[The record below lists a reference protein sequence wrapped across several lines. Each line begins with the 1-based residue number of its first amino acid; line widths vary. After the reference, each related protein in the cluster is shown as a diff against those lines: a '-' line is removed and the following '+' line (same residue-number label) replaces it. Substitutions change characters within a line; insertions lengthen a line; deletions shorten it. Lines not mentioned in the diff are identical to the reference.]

1 MKRSILAFV
10 ALLAQWPMFNVLPA
24 CRLSTNGAQEC
35 SMVNGQCS
43 MVNGQCS
50 MVNGQCSMVQAAEL
64 SFKVKCQYLNLPI
77 SWQEPRCRLTFQA
90 KDLPDLSVVARLSA
104 RPEYWVFKDM
114 SDYKGKTL
122 TLTFDGD
129 EEALAQVYQADTIRD
144 ASTFYHEE
152 NRPQFHFTA
161 RRGWLNDPNGCIW
174 HDGLYHLYYQHNPFE
189 REWENMTWGHATSPD
204 LLHWTEHAPVLH
216 PDHLGTM
223 YSGSAVFDKDNT
235 SGFGT
240 KSCPPLVY
248 AYTADRNDREVQ
260 CIAYSLDGGMTLHK
274 YEGNPVIDSHD
285 KWQTHDTRD
294 PRLFWYSPLPSS
306 PKGEESQDSTLPPW
320 GEMEGGSWVL
330 VLNERN
336 GHSIYTSDNLRDWTY
351 QSHVNGFWECPDLFP
366 LPVDGNK
373 DDVRWVML
381 GASNTYMIG
390 RFDGKVFTPES
401 GKHRFSTGAIYAAQT
416 FNNVPDGR
424 RIQIGWA
431 NIDHKGMPFRGQMLL
446 PTELTLRT
454 TKDGIRLVSK
464 PIAEVA
470 SLLKPLYSSDKAL
483 SEQEANKILLPLG
496 GGREGAFLH
505 ATLNLT
511 YATSAGLRLNG
522 RNIIDYD
529 LNRNTINGQPYSPQ
543 DPTSLSLTMDVYID
557 RTSVEV
563 FIDDGLYSYATPL
576 PSTSEGKM
584 VNGQW
589 SMVNEL
595 SFWGTDITV
604 TDLRLSAVES
614 VWQ

>member
-1 MKRSILAFV
+1 MKRYLF
-10 ALLAQWPMFNVLPA
+10 ALVLFALWPMIH
-24 CRLSTNGAQEC
+24 
-35 SMVNGQCS
+35 
-43 MVNGQCS
+43 
-50 MVNGQCSMVQAAEL
+50 AAEL
-64 SFKVKCQYLNLPI
+64 SFKVTCKYLNLPI
-77 SWQEPRCRLTFQA
+77 SQQEPRCRLHFQA
-90 KDLPDLSVVARLSA
+90 KGIDDLSVVARLSA
-104 RPEYWVFKDM
+104 RPEYWVFKDLTA
-114 SDYKGKTL
+114 YKGKTL

-129 EEALAQVYQADTIRD
+129 EKALAQVYQADTIRD
-144 ASTFYHEE
+144 VSYIYKEAF
-152 NRPQFHFTA
+152 RPQFHFTS

-204 LLHWTEHAPVLH
+204 LLHWTEQPPVLH
-216 PDHLGTM
+216 PDALGTM

-240 KSCPPLVY
+240 KTNPPIVY
-248 AYTADRNDREVQ
+248 AYTADRSEREVQ

-294 PRLFWYSPLPSS
+294 PRLLASPKSSPKREDLKSPLPFR
-306 PKGEESQDSTLPPW
+306 G
-320 GEMEGGSWVL
+320 GEGGEAWVL

-351 QSHVNGFWECPDLFP
+351 QSHVNGFWECPDLFS
-366 LPVDGNK
+366 LPVDGNPN
-373 DDVRWVML
+373 DVRWVML

-431 NIDHKGMPFRGQMLL
+431 NIDHPGMPFRGQMLL

-470 SLLKPLYSSDKAL
+470 SLLNPLYSSNKAL
-483 SEQEANKILLPLG
+483 SEREANEVLLLLG

-522 RNIIDYD
+522 HNIIDYD

-563 FIDDGLYSYATPL
+563 FIDDGLYSFSAPL
-576 PSTSEGKM
+576 PSSPEGTM
-584 VNGQW
+584 FNVQCP
-589 SMVNEL
+589 MFNEL
-595 SFWGTDITV
+595 SFWGTDINV
-604 TDLRLSAVES
+604 TNLRIDAVKSIWE
-614 VWQ
+614 

>member
-1 MKRSILAFV
+1 MKRGLIVFCLLSLVACLLSI
-10 ALLAQWPMFNVLPA
+10 
-24 CRLSTNGAQEC
+24 R
-35 SMVNGQCS
+35 
-43 MVNGQCS
+43 
-50 MVNGQCSMVQAAEL
+50 AAEL
-64 SFKVKCQYLNLPI
+64 SFKVTCKYLNLPI
-77 SWQEPRCRLTFQA
+77 SQQEPRCRLHFQA
-90 KDLPDLSVVARLSA
+90 KGIDDLSVVARLSA
-104 RPEYWVFKDM
+104 RPEYWVFKDLTA
-114 SDYKGKTL
+114 YKGKTL

-129 EEALAQVYQADTIRD
+129 EKALAQVYQADTIRD
-144 ASTFYHEE
+144 ASYIYKEAF
-152 NRPQFHFTA
+152 RPQFHFTS

-174 HDGLYHLYYQHNPFE
+174 HDGLYHLYYQHNPLE

-204 LLHWTEHAPVLH
+204 LLHWTEQPPVLH
-216 PDHLGTM
+216 PDALGTM

-240 KSCPPLVY
+240 KDNPPIVY
-248 AYTADRNDREVQ
+248 AYTADRSEREVQ

-294 PRLFWYSPLPSS
+294 PRLFWYNEELRI
-306 PKGEESQDSTLPPW
+306 KNEESQASGTAVANSSFFTLHSSLHS
-320 GEMEGGSWVL
+320 GHWVL

-366 LPVDGNK
+366 LPVDGNPN
-373 DDVRWVML
+373 DVRWVML

-390 RFDGKVFTPES
+390 RFDGKVFMPES

-431 NIDHKGMPFRGQMLL
+431 NIDHPGMPFRGQMLL

-470 SLLKPLYSSDKAL
+470 SLLKPLYSSDKSL
-483 SEQEANKILLPLG
+483 NEQEANAALNKALTQRG
-496 GGREGAFLH
+496 SGEGAFLR

-522 RNIIDYD
+522 HNIIDYD

-563 FIDDGLYSYATPL
+563 FIDDGLYSFSAPL
-576 PSTSEGKM
+576 PSSPEGTM
-584 VNGQW
+584 FNVQCSSLRSDAGGA
-589 SMVNEL
+589 MFNEL
-595 SFWGTDITV
+595 SFWGTDINV
-604 TDLRLSAVES
+604 TNLRIDAVKSIWE
-614 VWQ
+614 